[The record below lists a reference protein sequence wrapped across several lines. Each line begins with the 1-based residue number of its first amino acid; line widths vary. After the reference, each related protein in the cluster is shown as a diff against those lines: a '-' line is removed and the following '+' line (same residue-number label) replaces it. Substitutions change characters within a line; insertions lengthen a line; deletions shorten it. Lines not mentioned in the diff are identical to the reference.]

1 MKALRDLLVK
11 KKAAT
16 TTLSDKDIFY
26 IFRRIIKEEYGNVG
40 AEKIQSDF
48 YKNGTLFLKSESSIW
63 SAEAFSNRSF
73 IIRKMNDELGEKV
86 VREIK
91 FK

>member
-11 KKAAT
+11 KKAAA

-26 IFRRIIKEEYGNVG
+26 IFRRIIKEEYGNIG
-40 AEKIQSDF
+40 AEKIRPDF
-48 YKNGTLFLKSESSIW
+48 YRNSTLFLKSESSIW
-63 SAEAFSNRSF
+63 SAEVFSNRSF

-86 VREIK
+86 VREIR

>member
-1 MKALRDLLVK
+1 MKALKDLLDK
-11 KKAAT
+11 KKT
-16 TTLSDKDIFY
+16 RLTDLSDKDIFY

-40 AEKIQSDF
+40 AHNLQPDF
-48 YKNGTLFLKSESSIW
+48 FKSGTIFVRSGNSTW
-63 SAEAFSNRSF
+63 SAELFSNRSL
-73 IIRKMNDELGEKV
+73 ILRKMNNELGEKV

>member
-11 KKAAT
+11 KKTTA

-26 IFRRIIKEEYGNVG
+26 VFKRVIKEEYGNVG
-40 AEKIQSDF
+40 AEKIQADF
-48 YKNGTLFLKSESSIW
+48 YKNGTIFARSKSSIW
-63 SAEAFSNRSF
+63 SAEVFSNRSF
-73 IIRKMNDELGEKV
+73 IIRKINDELGERV